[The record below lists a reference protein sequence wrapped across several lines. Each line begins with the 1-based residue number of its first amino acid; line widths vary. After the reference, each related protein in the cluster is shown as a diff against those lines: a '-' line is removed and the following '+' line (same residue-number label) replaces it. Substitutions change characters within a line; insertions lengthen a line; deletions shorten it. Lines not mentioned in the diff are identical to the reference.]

1 MSEYWKSTPKYW
13 CKFCKT
19 FVRDT
24 KNDRTQHEAKGFH
37 QANIQRSIRTLQRE
51 QERGDR
57 EKQRAKDEVARLN
70 SIVSGAPAPCGKL
83 TPWIGTPSR
92 PSGAT
97 EARPEER
104 KTQVAQ
110 LAALGVAVPEQ
121 YRREMA
127 MVGEW
132 ENVAEHPVDPPGL
145 KHEEDSKTAIL
156 SYGVRKRK
164 HEGMEEEEEAGAQVV
179 RKGWGTMF
187 KAYPGAATGSE
198 DIASLLS
205 SGAVVVG
212 GPQTAN
218 DKPVVKKEEG
228 VDENVPLT
236 ISAVPE
242 DSIPQNIQA
251 LKDPL
256 APPVIFKK
264 RKAKVNRAIR

>member
-37 QANIQRSIRTLQRE
+37 QGNIQRSIRTLRRE

-70 SIVSGAPAPCGKL
+70 SIVSGAPVPSAKL
-83 TPWIGTPSR
+83 TPWSGALSR

-104 KTQVAQ
+104 KKQVAQ

-132 ENVAEHPVDPPGL
+132 EDVAEHPVGPPGL
-145 KHEEDSKTAIL
+145 KQEEDSKTSIL
-156 SYGVRKRK
+156 SYGVRKRT

-179 RKGWGTMF
+179 RKGWGTTF
-187 KAYPGAATGSE
+187 KAYPGAAIGSE
-198 DIASLLS
+198 DIASLMS
-205 SGAVVVG
+205 SGAVVAR
-212 GPQTAN
+212 GPQTAS
-218 DKPVVKKEEG
+218 DKPVVKKEED
-228 VDENVPLT
+228 VDEKVPLT
-236 ISAVPE
+236 ISAVRD
-242 DSIPQNIQA
+242 DSFPQNIQA
-251 LKDPL
+251 LKDLP
-256 APPVIFKK
+256 APPVVFKK
-264 RKAKVNRAIR
+264 RKAKVIRAT